1 MLKLKQLSKEQ
12 QRGRESECASK
23 RVREEA
29 KSQAINCSEGSICS
43 TQLVKQANDWV
54 HERRERDF
62 HFTLSFLSLVAGR
75 SMHYGRRTQ
84 PALRE
89 TPTAAA
95 AAVQVA
101 LDCSCSRGGLGN
113 EAVKGSWKRGEKV
126 DWDAETGRTAATDE
140 RGNEGGKLCAQ
151 ACERER
157 ERRVCVAV

>member
-84 PALRE
+84 AALR
-89 TPTAAA
+89 
-95 AAVQVA
+95 
-101 LDCSCSRGGLGN
+101 R
-113 EAVKGSWKRGEKV
+113 
-126 DWDAETGRTAATDE
+126 
-140 RGNEGGKLCAQ
+140 
-151 ACERER
+151 ERER
-157 ERRVCVAV
+157 ERRRRLQQQQFKSHWTAAAVEEDWGMRQSRDVGKEERKWIGMRKQGGQQRRMREGMKEANCVLKPV